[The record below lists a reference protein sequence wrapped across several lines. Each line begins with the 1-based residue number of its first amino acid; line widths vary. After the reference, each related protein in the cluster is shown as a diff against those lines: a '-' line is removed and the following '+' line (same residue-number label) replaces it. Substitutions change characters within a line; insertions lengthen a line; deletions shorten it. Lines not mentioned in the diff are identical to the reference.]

1 MQVLSRLPSGWP
13 ALVLNADYRPLSY
26 YPLSLWPWQETIK
39 AVFLG
44 RVDVVSTY
52 DKRIHSPSFEMP
64 LPSVVSLKQYV
75 AGLLKRRGKWAR
87 TVSCAGGY
95 DIQSMMPLG
104 IRDRT

>member
-1 MQVLSRLPSGWP
+1 MSGRLCSAMPDRRPPG
-13 ALVLNADYRPLSY
+13 LNATLHIPVTTALKTQ
-26 YPLSLWPWQETIK
+26 LELEAWECQ
-39 AVFLG
+39 L
-44 RVDVVSTY
+44 
-52 DKRIHSPSFEMP
+52 
-64 LPSVVSLKQYV
+64 SLKQYV